1 MFNSLLRANPPG
13 TTAATKK
20 ANPVKSQKVVT
31 AAGASAASTAGPPV
45 TKDEAPKTNAAIAA
59 KEDEII
65 VISDNEVSLKE
76 SVGDEKMNADTAAT
90 KVTAVPKDI
99 TVKGSANAE
108 MTTSENKAEKD
119 TQAVNETVMETPETE
134 SAIKEHEAASSVPT
148 TESKIENKELEVES
162 SVPSSESAV
171 SAESGKAEL
180 KVESSVPA
188 ESAVSVESPNT
199 EHEVGSSIPASES
212 GKTELEVASAVSAS
226 EPAVSVEFAEAE
238 HELASSETSIL
249 IDLTDQT
256 GTSLKKNYQNVL
268 QAEDVPKEL
277 VPTSVEES
285 KIDNSKLEEDN
296 NDESKSEMEIVALT
310 VSSEETAVEV
320 METQSS
326 EEPTKSTDFKDDVL
340 ETHKLK
346 IENEGQTN
354 DLKPTEPLEMDINPQ
369 SSNENEPAEE
379 HVPATVESDSI
390 PTFEPASNLPS
401 TSDQTVSN
409 SSVTVTCASNSP
421 QTALEPFQIDDNSLD
436 FPPVTQEILKALELA
451 VHQCRLQSSLKRAEE
466 EAKQRAEMEK
476 KAAEKKTTK
485 GPSSSKK
492 PSQATKKTTQAESK
506 KIQAEKEKKS
516 QNAGSKSKPADT
528 SSPEKEPTSRHRSRG
543 NSEED
548 APTTRRGG
556 SCGSSSSRRSRRES
570 TPPSKHS
577 SPPSKRLRG
586 HDVDH
591 RVRCTKYI

>member
-1 MFNSLLRANPPG
+1 MKINILLLFFKNSSGNVKIFFLSYLRANPPG
-13 TTAATKK
+13 TTAATKNN
-20 ANPVKSQKVVT
+20 NPVKAQKVVT
-31 AAGASAASTAGPPV
+31 AAGASSASTAGPPV
-45 TKDEAPKTNAAIAA
+45 TKDKVPKTNAIIAA
-59 KEDEII
+59 KEDENI
-65 VISDNEVSLKE
+65 VISDSEVSLKE

-90 KVTAVPKDI
+90 KITAVPKDI
-99 TVKGSANAE
+99 TVDASANAE
-108 MTTSENKAEKD
+108 ITTTENKAEKD
-119 TQAVNETVMETPETE
+119 TQAVNETE
-134 SAIKEHEAASSVPT
+134 SAIKAHEAASSVPT

-180 KVESSVPA
+180 
-188 ESAVSVESPNT
+188 
-199 EHEVGSSIPASES
+199 EVGSSIPASES

-226 EPAVSVEFAEAE
+226 EPAVSVESAEAE
-238 HELASSETSIL
+238 NELASSETSIL
-249 IDLTDQT
+249 IVSTDQT
-256 GTSLKKNYQNVL
+256 GTSLKKNEKNVL

-277 VPTSVEES
+277 VPTSVEEG
-285 KIDNSKLEEDN
+285 KIDNSKLEDN
-296 NDESKSEMEIVALT
+296 NDESKSEMEIVAST
-310 VSSEETAVEV
+310 VSSEETAVEA
-320 METQSS
+320 METQSP
-326 EEPTKSTDFKDDVL
+326 EELSKSTDVKDVL

-346 IENEGQTN
+346 IEIEGQTN

-379 HVPATVESDSI
+379 HVPATVESDSD
-390 PTFEPASNLPS
+390 LPS

-421 QTALEPFQIDDNSLD
+421 QTVLEPFQIDESSLD

-466 EAKQRAEMEK
+466 AAKQRAEMEK
-476 KAAEKKTTK
+476 KAAEKKPTK

-492 PSQATKKTTQAESK
+492 PAQATKKTTQAESK
-506 KIQAEKEKKS
+506 KIQAEKERKS

-548 APTTRRGG
+548 GPTTRRGG

-570 TPPSKHS
+570 TPPSK
-577 SPPSKRLRG
+577 RFRG

-591 RVRCTKYI
+591 RVRCTKFI

>member
-1 MFNSLLRANPPG
+1 M
-13 TTAATKK
+13 
-20 ANPVKSQKVVT
+20 
-31 AAGASAASTAGPPV
+31 
-45 TKDEAPKTNAAIAA
+45 
-59 KEDEII
+59 
-65 VISDNEVSLKE
+65 KE
-76 SVGDEKMNADTAAT
+76 SVGDEKMDADTAAT
-90 KVTAVPKDI
+90 KITAVPKDI
-99 TVKGSANAE
+99 TVDASANAE
-108 MTTSENKAEKD
+108 MTTTENKAEKD
-119 TQAVNETVMETPETE
+119 TQAVNETE
-134 SAIKEHEAASSVPT
+134 SAIKAHEAASSVPT

-180 KVESSVPA
+180 EVE
-188 ESAVSVESPNT
+188 
-199 EHEVGSSIPASES
+199 SSIPASES

-226 EPAVSVEFAEAE
+226 EPAVSVESAEAE
-238 HELASSETSIL
+238 NELASSETSIL
-249 IDLTDQT
+249 IDSTDQT
-256 GTSLKKNYQNVL
+256 GTSLKKNEKNVL

-277 VPTSVEES
+277 VPTSVEEG
-285 KIDNSKLEEDN
+285 KIDNSKLEDN
-296 NDESKSEMEIVALT
+296 NDESKSEMEIVAST
-310 VSSEETAVEV
+310 VSSEETAVEA
-320 METQSS
+320 METQSP
-326 EEPTKSTDFKDDVL
+326 EELSKSTDVKDVL

-346 IENEGQTN
+346 IEIEGQTN

-390 PTFEPASNLPS
+390 PTFEPASDLPS

-421 QTALEPFQIDDNSLD
+421 QTVLEPFQIDDSSLD

-466 EAKQRAEMEK
+466 AAKQRAEMEK
-476 KAAEKKTTK
+476 KAAEKKPTK

-492 PSQATKKTTQAESK
+492 PAQATKKTTQAESK
-506 KIQAEKEKKS
+506 KIQAEKERKS

-548 APTTRRGG
+548 GPTTRRGG

-570 TPPSKHS
+570 TPPSK
-577 SPPSKRLRG
+577 RFRG

-591 RVRCTKYI
+591 RVRCTKFI